1 LGHEE
6 MPRQSAIP
14 ELGSTPQ
21 FVPVAEAPPLPA
33 AAEAPARPASAPES
47 ESLPLPIC
55 RQDESDASSTIE
67 LRQRILR
74 DTRHR
79 WGVGPNFRVQDLEED
94 QSRGT
99 LVILMRGDEH
109 PKRTALRASRARAI
123 ERLTNGFTRDELG
136 LEEFEERLDRA
147 YAANAESDLDAL
159 VSDLSA
165 ETATIVFD
173 AEVVP
178 AANITLVPS
187 TPQPR
192 ATAIL
197 GSVERRGQLAA
208 RASGALA
215 VLGSVVIDL
224 RDVVMPPGVSTLQVS
239 AVLGSIE
246 IIVPPNL
253 AVESA
258 GASILGSFE
267 GVQRVPRDPDPDLPL
282 LRVQGRAVLGSIEI
296 RMDVSESRKQRAALP
311 R

>member
-1 LGHEE
+1 
-6 MPRQSAIP
+6 
-14 ELGSTPQ
+14 
-21 FVPVAEAPPLPA
+21 
-33 AAEAPARPASAPES
+33 
-47 ESLPLPIC
+47 
-55 RQDESDASSTIE
+55 
-67 LRQRILR
+67 
-74 DTRHR
+74 
-79 WGVGPNFRVQDLEED
+79 
-94 QSRGT
+94 
-99 LVILMRGDEH
+99 MRGDEH
-109 PKRTALRASRARAI
+109 PKRAQLRASRAQAI

-136 LEEFEERLDRA
+136 LEEFEDRLNRA
-147 YAANAESDLDAL
+147 YAAEAEPDLNAL
-159 VSDLSA
+159 VSDLSP
-165 ETATIVFD
+165 ETVAIVFD

-178 AANITLVPS
+178 AANIALVPS
-187 TPQPR
+187 APTPR

-224 RDVVMPPGVSTLQVS
+224 RDVSMPPGVSTLEVS
-239 AVLGSIE
+239 AVLGSVE

-267 GVQRVPRDPDPDLPL
+267 GIQRVPRDPDPELPV

-296 RMDVSESRKQRAALP
+296 RTEISESRKPRAALT